1 MTSAL
6 PTRLATSTGA
16 GDLTIA
22 TTGLTK
28 HYGDQTALSD
38 VSLQVP
44 TGAVYL
50 LVGPNGAGKSTTL
63 KTLLDLVRGDSGRA
77 EVFGVDT
84 RADGARIRANIG
96 YVPERPDWGYG
107 WMRVGRLLQHHARY
121 FPAWDAAYA
130 ATLARVF
137 DLKLGRKLGVLSK
150 GQARRVHLTMALAH
164 RPPLLLLDEPT
175 DGLDPLMRDETL
187 GVLADHLSET
197 PTTVLISTH
206 HVEEVERLADHIG
219 VLRDGQLRAQLTI
232 DALRAGLR
240 RYRIEVPEGWQGVP
254 SLNGAVLR
262 RATGGREVQWT
273 VWGDE
278 RDVAQ
283 RITDAHGTVREASP
297 VSLIDATLALLGTGA
312 TATAA
317 TNS

>member
-1 MTSAL
+1 MSAL
-6 PTRLATSTGA
+6 PSRLQA
-16 GDLTIA
+16 GDLTVA
-22 TTGLTK
+22 TQDLTK
-28 HYGDQTALSD
+28 RFGDQTALSD

-50 LVGPNGAGKSTTL
+50 LVGPNGAGKSTAL
-63 KTLLDLVRGDSGRA
+63 KTLLDLVRADSGRA
-77 EVFGVDT
+77 EVFGLDT
-84 RADGARIRANIG
+84 RSDGARVRANVG

-107 WMRVGRLLQHHARY
+107 WMRVGRLLEHHARY
-121 FPAWDAAYA
+121 FPAWDTAYA
-130 ATLARVF
+130 TKLARIF
-137 DLKLGRKLGVLSK
+137 DLKLNRKMGVLSK

-219 VLRDGQLRAQLTI
+219 VLREGTLRAQMTI

-240 RYRIEVPEGWQGVP
+240 RYRIEVPEGWQGVA
-254 SLNGAVLR
+254 SLNGTVLR
-262 RATGGREVQWT
+262 RATGGREVQWI

-278 RDVAQ
+278 RDVAR
-283 RITDAHGTVREASP
+283 RITDANGIVREAAP
-297 VSLIDATLALLGTGA
+297 VSLIDATLALLGTGQ